1 MSVAAVA
8 LGHEHPAEQRAQ
20 RVGFRVGLRAASRW
34 KPLWRGFGAA
44 LHPEP
49 RAAVADGRELM
60 AASPCIG
67 GAGALTGRPRRAP
80 AAACDGCAR
89 RQKCA
94 ASEPSPAKRYAGTL
108 FRNQKDSSH
117 QRDMAI
123 SGGISAHVPRGA
135 GRPTRG

>member
-1 MSVAAVA
+1 VSVAAVA

-60 AASPCIG
+60 AASEPG
-67 GAGALTGRPRRAP
+67 HRWSGRTHRAAQAGACGGVRRLRATP
-80 AAACDGCAR
+80 KVR
-89 RQKCA
+89 NP
-94 ASEPSPAKRYAGTL
+94 ASEPSPAKR
-108 FRNQKDSSH
+108 
-117 QRDMAI
+117 
-123 SGGISAHVPRGA
+123 
-135 GRPTRG
+135 